1 MAAYDLYHLPKKD
14 RSTLLRVKA
23 TIAYNGTKF
32 YGSQIQDKETT
43 VNGTLQEVLSSLG
56 IDVKIEASGRT
67 DRGVHATGQVI
78 HFDLPPF
85 WSDTKKL
92 QEIMNLNLVNSLHV
106 RKIESVANDFHAR
119 YSAKRR
125 VYRYIL
131 KEGISNP
138 FFDEFITF
146 VEKIDI
152 DLLKIAIKKFEGMH
166 DFDGFYKK
174 GSDNKTTIRTI
185 YKAHAYEHKGFT
197 VLYFEA
203 NGFLR
208 SQIRLMVGML
218 LGINSGKYKIED
230 LENQLTPTGNSTC
243 EVPHGCKQKISFKP
257 APSNGLYLA
266 KIFYS

>member
-1 MAAYDLYHLPKKD
+1 M
-14 RSTLLRVKA
+14 RVKA

-32 YGSQIQDKETT
+32 YGSQIQEREIT
-43 VNGTLQEVLSSLG
+43 VNGTLQEILSSLG
-56 IDVKIEASGRT
+56 IEVRIEASGRT

-78 HFDLPPF
+78 HFDLPTF
-85 WSDTKKL
+85 WNDTKKL
-92 QEIMNLNLVNSLHV
+92 QEVMNLNLPNSLHV
-106 RKIESVANDFHAR
+106 RKIESVEDDFHAR

-131 KEGISNP
+131 KQGTSNP
-138 FFDEFITF
+138 FQDEFITF
-146 VEKIDI
+146 MDKLDI
-152 DLLKIAIKKFEGMH
+152 DLLKIAIKKFEGTH
-166 DFDGFYKK
+166 DFNGFYKK

-185 YKAHAYEHKGFT
+185 YKAYAYEHKGFT
-197 VLYFEA
+197 VFYFEA

-218 LGINSGKYKIED
+218 LGINSGKYFIED
-230 LENQLTPTGNSTC
+230 LKNQLIPTG
-243 EVPHGCKQKISFKP
+243 QKISFKP

>member
-1 MAAYDLYHLPKKD
+1 M
-14 RSTLLRVKA
+14 RVKA

-32 YGSQIQDKETT
+32 YGSQIQEREIT
-43 VNGTLQEVLSSLG
+43 VNGTLQEALFSLG
-56 IDVKIEASGRT
+56 IDSKIEASGRT

-85 WSDTKKL
+85 WTDPQKL
-92 QEIMNLNLVNSLHV
+92 QEMMNQKLPRSLHV
-106 RKIESVANDFHAR
+106 KKIQTVQDDFHAR
-119 YSAKRR
+119 YSARRR

-131 KEGISNP
+131 KEGESNP
-138 FFDEFITF
+138 FLDEFVTF
-146 VEKIDI
+146 VDQIDI
-152 DLLKIAIKKFEGMH
+152 QLLQKAIKEFEGTH
-166 DFDGFYKK
+166 DFCGFYKK

-185 YKAHAYEHKGFT
+185 YKTRVYKHKGLI

-218 LGINSGKYKIED
+218 LGLNSGKYKIED
-230 LENQLTPTGNSTC
+230 LENQLTPTG
-243 EVPHGCKQKISFKP
+243 HFACKQKIAFKP

>member
-1 MAAYDLYHLPKKD
+1 M
-14 RSTLLRVKA
+14 RVKV

-32 YGSQIQDKETT
+32 FGSQIQEKETT
-43 VNGTLQEVLSSLG
+43 VNGTLQEILLSCG
-56 IDVKIEASGRT
+56 IEAKIEASGRT

-78 HFDLPPF
+78 HFDLPSF
-85 WSDTKKL
+85 WCDLFKL
-92 QEIMNLNLVNSLHV
+92 QEVINLKLPKSLHV
-106 RKIESVANDFHAR
+106 KKIQSVSDDFHAR
-119 YSAKRR
+119 YSASRR

-131 KEGISNP
+131 KEGVSNP
-138 FFDEFITF
+138 FQDEFITF

-152 DLLKIAIKKFEGMH
+152 QLLQKAIKNFEGTH
-166 DFDGFYKK
+166 DFQGYYKK

-185 YKAHAYEHKGFT
+185 YKATAYEHKGFT
-197 VLYFEA
+197 ILYFEA

-218 LGINSGKYKIED
+218 LAINSGKFSIKD
-230 LENQLTPTGNSTC
+230 LKNQLTNQT
-243 EVPHGCKQKISFKP
+243 KISFKP

>member
-1 MAAYDLYHLPKKD
+1 M
-14 RSTLLRVKA
+14 RVKA

-32 YGSQIQDKETT
+32 YGSQIQEKEIT
-43 VNGTLQEVLSSLG
+43 VNGTLQEVLASLG
-56 IDVKIEASGRT
+56 IQTKIEASGRT

-85 WSDTKKL
+85 WTDTNKL
-92 QEIMNLNLVNSLHV
+92 QEVLNHKLLTSLHV
-106 RKIESVANDFHAR
+106 RKIETVNDDFHAR

-131 KEGISNP
+131 KEGKSNP

-152 DLLKIAIKKFEGMH
+152 ELLKTAIKSFEGTH
-166 DFDGFYKK
+166 DFEGFYKK

-185 YKAHAYEHKGFT
+185 FKATVYEHKGFT

-208 SQIRLMVGML
+208 SQIRLMVGMS
-218 LGINSGKYKIED
+218 LGINSGKYSIED
-230 LENQLTPTGNSTC
+230 LKNQLIPTG
-243 EVPHGCKQKISFKP
+243 QKISFKP

>member
-1 MAAYDLYHLPKKD
+1 M
-14 RSTLLRVKA
+14 RVKV

-32 YGSQIQDKETT
+32 FGSQIQEKETT
-43 VNGTLQEVLSSLG
+43 VNGTLQEVLLSLG
-56 IDVKIEASGRT
+56 IQTKIEASGRT

-85 WSDTKKL
+85 WRDTNKL
-92 QEIMNLNLVNSLHV
+92 QEVMNLKLSNSLHV
-106 RKIESVANDFHAR
+106 KKIETVNDDFHAR

-131 KEGISNP
+131 KEGKSNP
-138 FFDEFITF
+138 FLDEFITF

-152 DLLKIAIKKFEGMH
+152 KLLQSTIKNFEGTH
-166 DFDGFYKK
+166 DFEGFYKK

-185 YKAHAYEHKGFT
+185 FKATAYEHKGFT

-218 LGINSGKYKIED
+218 LGLNSGKYKIED
-230 LENQLTPTGNSTC
+230 LENQLL
-243 EVPHGCKQKISFKP
+243 CKQKISFKP